1 MSVLVTIDGV
11 SGVFKTWIAED
22 VAKHF
27 GWQYLSCG
35 MIYRAIAFY
44 GYTMYKES
52 ILAHSDDIIKQI
64 EDISIQ
70 CSSIG
75 INHIQYNL
83 SDLRRK
89 EIGRLTT
96 LFAKD
101 IIVQNFIHKTI
112 RKLVEGD
119 NYIIEGREMASVFPE
134 AKPHYYFYA
143 TPEARICRYIE
154 KNNIV
159 VGNAEFSELCA
170 NLRMRDEE
178 DSKRRNNP
186 LRIPDDAIVVDVGN
200 FGFNHK
206 QIFDYT
212 VNTIIKQFNMSL

>member
-22 VAKHF
+22 IAKHL

-44 GYTMYKES
+44 GYTMYKEAL
-52 ILAHSDDIIKQI
+52 LAHSDDIIKKI
-64 EDISIQ
+64 EEISIHG
-70 CSSIG
+70 SSIG

-83 SDLRRK
+83 SDLRGK

-96 LFAKD
+96 FFAQD
-101 IIVQNFIHKTI
+101 IIVQNFIHDTI
-112 RKLVEGD
+112 KKLVESED
-119 NYIIEGREMASVFPE
+119 YIVEGREMASVFPD
-134 AKPHYYFYA
+134 AKLHFYFYA
-143 TPEARICRYIE
+143 TPEARISRHIE

-159 VGNAEFSELCA
+159 VGSAEFSELCK
-170 NLRMRDEE
+170 NVRMIDEE

-186 LRIPDDAIVVDVGN
+186 LCIPNDAIVVDVGK